1 MRIAIIT
8 PVYPPYSGGMGTLAR
23 DHAEMLARAGHDV
36 TVMTPRKFSRLAA
49 TPGVFVRGLRPI
61 CTYGNAALLPQ
72 LFFVL
77 DDFDVVHLHYPFLGA
92 AEFVLWWK
100 ALAPRRTRLVVT
112 YHMDLVGTGWLAR
125 FFRAYSRRVLP
136 YLAEQADK
144 ITVTSNDYAQS
155 SLLAK
160 LPARTLK
167 KIVVL
172 PPSVPNGRFSPT
184 AKEDFLPVRL
194 ERNPKE
200 RTVLFVGGLDRAHY
214 FKGVPVLLRA
224 FLKLCSRAPES
235 KTVLL
240 IVGDGNLRP
249 MYERLA
255 AALGLRDRVIFLGKV
270 LDEELPE
277 AYRLADVVVLPSVD
291 RSEAFGIV
299 LLEAMASGRPIIASN
314 LPGVRTL
321 VRGGKNGLLVPPGD
335 EDALAGAMSRLLTKR
350 SVIQKMGQ
358 ASRALA
364 RAYTADR
371 VAARLVR
378 LYRTL

>member
-36 TVMTPRKFSRLAA
+36 TVLTPRKRSGLAE
-49 TPGVFVRGLRPI
+49 TPGVFVRGLRPL

-72 LFFVL
+72 LFFAL

-112 YHMDLVGTGWLAR
+112 YHMDLVGTGWLSR
-125 FFRAYSRRVLP
+125 FFRAYSRRILP
-136 YLAEQADK
+136 DLAEQADK

-160 LPARTLK
+160 LPARVLK

-172 PPSVPNGRFSPT
+172 PPSVPNGRFSPN
-184 AKEDFLPVRL
+184 AKEDFLPMRL

-224 FLKLCSRAPES
+224 FLRLRSRSPEP
-235 KTVLL
+235 KAVLI

-255 AALGLRDRVIFLGKV
+255 ASLGIRDRVIFLGKV
-270 LDEELPE
+270 LDEELPA

-321 VRGGKNGLLVPPGD
+321 VAAGKNGLLVPPGD
-335 EDALAGAMSRLLTKR
+335 DDALAVAMFSLLTKR
-350 SVIQKMGQ
+350 SLVQKMGQ
-358 ASRALA
+358 ASRVLA

-371 VAARLVR
+371 IAHRLVK
-378 LYRTL
+378 LYRDL